1 MTRMVFCRKYQ
12 KELEGMAF
20 APFPGE
26 KGQDIYQNVSKQA
39 WADWLKHQT
48 LLINENHLNV
58 MDPQART
65 FLEEQRDKFL
75 SNAEYERP
83 KGWVPEKK

>member
-12 KELEGMAF
+12 KELEAMAF

-26 KGQDIYQNVSKQA
+26 KGQDIYQHVSKQA
-39 WADWLKHQT
+39 WGDWLKHQT

-58 MDPQART
+58 MDPQARG